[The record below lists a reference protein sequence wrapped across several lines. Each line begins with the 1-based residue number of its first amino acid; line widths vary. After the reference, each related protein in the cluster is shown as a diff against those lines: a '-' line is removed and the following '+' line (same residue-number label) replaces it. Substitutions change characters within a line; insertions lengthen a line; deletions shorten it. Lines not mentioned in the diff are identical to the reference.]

1 MNEKYRLTD
10 RKLTI
15 KQVAAETGLAESSIS
30 MRIARYGADSPLI
43 AFPGHLHNTPA
54 QDHLG
59 NEFPSLKEMSRYWK
73 VSYPALLN
81 RLKKGWPVGEALTV
95 PADKRGRRFRF
106 IDHRG
111 NVFHSRDEILEF
123 WHISRGRFYAKK
135 ALGLTDDEIL
145 REQEARLE
153 GKDVD

>member
-1 MNEKYRLTD
+1 MKEKYRLTD

-15 KQVAAETGLAESSIS
+15 KQIATETGLAENSIS
-30 MRIARYGADSPLI
+30 MRIARYGADSPLV
-43 AFPGHLHNTPA
+43 AFPGDLHSIPA
-54 QDHLG
+54 RDHLG
-59 NEFPSLKEMSRYWK
+59 NEFPSLKEMARYWK
-73 VSYPALLN
+73 VSYPAFLN
-81 RLKKGWPVGEALTV
+81 RLKKGWLVGEALTV

-106 IDHRG
+106 TDHRG

-135 ALGLTDDEIL
+135 AQGFTDEEIL

-153 GKDVD
+153 DKKS

>member
-15 KQVAAETGLAESSIS
+15 KQVAAETGIAENSIS

-43 AFPGHLHNTPA
+43 AFPGHLNNTPA

-59 NEFPSLKEMSRYWK
+59 NEFPS
-73 VSYPALLN
+73 SYPALLN
-81 RLKKGWPVGEALTV
+81 RLKKGWTVGEALTV

-145 REQEARLE
+145 REHEARLE
-153 GKDVD
+153 DKKS

>member
-1 MNEKYRLTD
+1 MKEKYRLTE

-15 KQVAAETGLAESSIS
+15 KQISIETGLATSSIS

-54 QDHLG
+54 RDHLG
-59 NEFPSLKEMSRYWK
+59 NEFPSLKEMARHWK
-73 VSYPALLN
+73 TSYPALLN
-81 RLKKGWPVGEALTV
+81 RLKKGWSVGEALTV
-95 PADKRGRRFRF
+95 PADKRGRRYRF
-106 IDHRG
+106 TDHRG

-135 ALGLTDDEIL
+135 AQGFTDDEIL

-153 GKDVD
+153 EKDVD